1 MRKKALVV
9 LWIILFVSAGLVAEE
24 VTKTSG
30 LAVTVVGNNYCV
42 GCKLKKTKGAAA
54 QCSIHGHQHA
64 LKVERATGEDGSTLR
79 ELAGVT
85 LFYLENDRSVSLSKG
100 EGTHGEKVKVIGS
113 LFVDERIL
121 QVEEYEV
128 LP

>member
-1 MRKKALVV
+1 MRKRALVS

-24 VTKTSG
+24 ATETSG
-30 LAVTVVGNNYCV
+30 LAIAVVGNNYCV
-42 GCKLKKTKGAAA
+42 GCTLKKTKGAAA
-54 QCSIHGHQHA
+54 QCSIYGHQHA
-64 LKVERATGEDGSTLR
+64 LKVERATGEDGSTLT

-85 LFYLENDRSVSLSKG
+85 LFYLENDQSTSLIKG
-100 EGTHGEKVKVIGS
+100 EGTHGEKVKITGS

-121 QVEEYEV
+121 QVDEYAV